1 MATPICDSQP
11 VTNAP
16 VVPAALLSPIIVKSR
31 MTIRLLG
38 VPSSRK
44 ALSSTL
50 QPAMRSVAPLP
61 SNTRSW
67 RSVRWIADE
76 SLYVPPALN
85 AIVEPSGTPRMNDAS
100 AADVSLPPVA
110 SIDAGT
116 FTVAPVVGGAG
127 VTGATSTTRR
137 AGRADSRRTAI
148 KETPAI
154 PRRTKTRTGRRR
166 RAIAAG
172 GA

>member
-11 VTNAP
+11 PTNAP

-31 MTIRLLG
+31 MTIRVLG

-67 RSVRWIADE
+67 RSVRCIALP

-85 AIVEPSGTPRMNDAS
+85 AIVDPSGTERMNVARAADAS
-100 AADVSLPPVA
+100 LAPVA

-116 FTVAPVVGGAG
+116 FTVEPVTGGAVGAVVGLGVGVGVGA
-127 VTGATSTTRR
+127 A
-137 AGRADSRRTAI
+137 
-148 KETPAI
+148 
-154 PRRTKTRTGRRR
+154 
-166 RAIAAG
+166 
-172 GA
+172 